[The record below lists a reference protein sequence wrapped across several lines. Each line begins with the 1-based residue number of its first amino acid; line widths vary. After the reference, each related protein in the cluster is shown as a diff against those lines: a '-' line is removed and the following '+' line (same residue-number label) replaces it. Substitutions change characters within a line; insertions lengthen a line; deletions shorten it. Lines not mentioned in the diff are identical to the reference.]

1 MSLFI
6 STYINKIDKK
16 GRVSVPASFRAALSN
31 QPFQGIII
39 FPSSKHQSLE
49 GFGWDT
55 MEKISSRLDE
65 LDMFSQQ
72 QDDLATS
79 IFGESVQ
86 LPFDGDGRVILPP
99 QLSSYAD
106 ITNKVAFVGLGK
118 KFQIWNPEKLEQRKK
133 EAKSNIEKK
142 SITLPKGGQ
151 NG

>member
-31 QPFQGIII
+31 QSFQGIII
-39 FPSSKHQSLE
+39 FPSNRYQSLE

-55 MEKISSRLDE
+55 MEKISSRLDN
-65 LDMFSQQ
+65 LDMFSQE

-99 QLSSYAD
+99 QLSSYAGIID
-106 ITNKVAFVGLGK
+106 KVAFVGLGK
-118 KFQIWNPEKLEQRKK
+118 KFQIWNPEKLEERKK
-133 EAKSNIEKK
+133 KAKSNIEKK
-142 SITLPKGGQ
+142 SITLPNGGRDD
-151 NG
+151 